1 MSNPKLPNPKL
12 PNGWHPNQ
20 FQALDYKAGD
30 NRPVRCDTCA
40 WEGHENDLTE
50 VLYDLRDLHGRL
62 TPGDEVPVGL
72 CPWDNEGEDAT
83 CSEFVYYSDRIVAYK
98 RAPNILDKIVEATE

>member
-1 MSNPKLPNPKL
+1 
-12 PNGWHPNQ
+12 
-20 FQALDYKAGD
+20 
-30 NRPVRCDTCA
+30 
-40 WEGHENDLTE
+40 
-50 VLYDLRDLHGRL
+50 L